1 MVGDTSKD
9 PGWPA
14 EILGF
19 GNHDMRDTGRGL
31 QAAAAQDSRVGGEH
45 AKLLRLEVPVLGF
58 SILSRRRLGL
68 TPPDRPGA
76 SKTEHTHLVVD
87 STGLQ
92 TFGEI
97 EW

>member
-9 PGWPA
+9 QGWPA

-58 SILSRRRLGL
+58 SILSRPRTGANPSRRHIQEAQMVRG
-68 TPPDRPGA
+68 
-76 SKTEHTHLVVD
+76 KE
-87 STGLQ
+87 
-92 TFGEI
+92 
-97 EW
+97 

>member
-45 AKLLRLEVPVLGF
+45 AKLLRLGSGPINF
-58 SILSRRRLGL
+58 
-68 TPPDRPGA
+68 
-76 SKTEHTHLVVD
+76 
-87 STGLQ
+87 
-92 TFGEI
+92 I
-97 EW
+97 EAFKPL